1 MSIAKLLVIGLDS
14 ADKDLMLHWAADG
27 SLPHFARLLESGAY
41 GEIHAAPGETAGS
54 IWPSINTGCSQAV
67 HGYYHDWQL
76 KPGSYEY
83 ARIRP
88 SDFKAAPF
96 WETLSLAGKRIA
108 IIDVPKAS
116 ISDDFN
122 GVQILDWGNHDPG
135 YEQTRSF
142 PESLAQTIESR
153 FGRDPVGSCDK
164 ICRHNAGA
172 VGLTALRDRLVKR
185 IGIKVAIIQYVLD
198 QGPWDLAIGAFAD
211 LHCAGHQFWHVHDP
225 HHPRFD
231 PDLARRI
238 GNPLK
243 DVYMALDRG
252 MGDLLAKMDP
262 SSRLLVFSDLGMG
275 PNYSG
280 TFLLRDIVRRLYAH
294 AHKRGPT
301 AVEALRWLWRKLPR
315 SARLRGRALISP
327 ISRDIDLEVKGR
339 DYFVVRSTDDS
350 GAIRINLHGREP
362 AGHITPGREYD
373 ELCDVISQELAT
385 IVNLETGEP
394 LIRRVLKIHHLYEG
408 PCQHDLPDLHIVW
421 NRDAPIRKIYSPK
434 IGLIERDPEYHRTGD
449 HRSKGFFLTIG
460 PGIRRGNLPPISSVD
475 LAPDICA
482 GLGVTLEVDGSRLR
496 SRPDA

>member
-1 MSIAKLLVIGLDS
+1 
-14 ADKDLMLHWAADG
+14 
-27 SLPHFARLLESGAY
+27 
-41 GEIHAAPGETAGS
+41 
-54 IWPSINTGCSQAV
+54 
-67 HGYYHDWQL
+67 
-76 KPGSYEY
+76 
-83 ARIRP
+83 
-88 SDFKAAPF
+88 
-96 WETLSLAGKRIA
+96 
-108 IIDVPKAS
+108 
-116 ISDDFN
+116 
-122 GVQILDWGNHDPG
+122 
-135 YEQTRSF
+135 
-142 PESLAQTIESR
+142 
-153 FGRDPVGSCDK
+153 
-164 ICRHNAGA
+164 
-172 VGLTALRDRLVKR
+172 
-185 IGIKVAIIQYVLD
+185 
-198 QGPWDLAIGAFAD
+198 
-211 LHCAGHQFWHVHDP
+211 
-225 HHPRFD
+225 
-231 PDLARRI
+231 
-238 GNPLK
+238 
-243 DVYMALDRG
+243 MALDRG